1 MIHEPKPEHK
11 DLLQRL
17 LECEP
22 EPVPDEPLKEGQ
34 IPLDLIGTVVAQ
46 DITEYNR
53 RRAGEL
59 DSALFY

>member
-1 MIHEPKPEHK
+1 MNNEPKPEHK

-22 EPVPDEPLKEGQ
+22 EPVPAEQLKEGQ
-34 IPLDLIGTVVAQ
+34 IPLDLISTVVAQ
-46 DITEYNR
+46 NITEYNR

-59 DSALFY
+59 DRAYFD